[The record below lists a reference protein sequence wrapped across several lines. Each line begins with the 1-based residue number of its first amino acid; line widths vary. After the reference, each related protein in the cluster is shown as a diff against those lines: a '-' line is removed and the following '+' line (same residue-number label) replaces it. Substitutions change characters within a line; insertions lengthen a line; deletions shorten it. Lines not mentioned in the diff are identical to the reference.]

1 MAPSGQTTFDRYG
14 LYCASM
20 HTDEF
25 GNHYSDLLDG
35 SYDCVDR
42 IVLNGFFVLGYTPGG
57 FRTWWRR
64 LHHDSDDQLDN
75 AHLMRMAGRFGR
87 RVRGYAQSQA
97 IPVID
102 CRTGERKHEIAEEYL
117 SKNPSVRGLFLILIS
132 RAIAP
137 VWEVRRSRQGVIQN
151 LESRKAYVNHYSFH
165 IMDPDWGH
173 ITIKMAGH
181 PPFGAQIILNGHE
194 YVASQS
200 RKSAIPFTKEGNCF
214 TIIPKPADLAKVAE
228 TLSES
233 PAIGRLRQ
241 VCERWIYSACLCFA
255 LDTDEQKRSQFSYQ
269 YSVYQVEYSRNF
281 LFHNGGKLE
290 QVFQGWIDR
299 TRSRLDLKRLKTIF
313 GAKGRPHQTRKG
325 NPPRLEATVE
335 RPRYDLTI
343 FKLHFD
349 QLTLKAYSKG
359 ERVLRFEAVVHN
371 TRQLRLGRLLER
383 FTAIVL
389 RLQQILEQ
397 FLNNLHAMDQTFIS
411 DDMLDQL
418 PAPAQL
424 GKTRVGG
431 IDLNKPRTR
440 AVLAAALSLACCPGG
455 FTSRQ
460 FADTVQSM
468 RNPTLENYDARRAA
482 YDLKK
487 LRAKSLLGKVGDSHR
502 YFISPE
508 AIRSIA
514 ALVTLREKLL
524 RPLLAGIG
532 KPRQGRKPKNWSPLD
547 QRYEVLRQD
556 MFLLFDHLRIAA

>member
-1 MAPSGQTTFDRYG
+1 
-14 LYCASM
+14 
-20 HTDEF
+20 
-25 GNHYSDLLDG
+25 
-35 SYDCVDR
+35 
-42 IVLNGFFVLGYTPGG
+42 
-57 FRTWWRR
+57 
-64 LHHDSDDQLDN
+64 
-75 AHLMRMAGRFGR
+75 
-87 RVRGYAQSQA
+87 
-97 IPVID
+97 
-102 CRTGERKHEIAEEYL
+102 
-117 SKNPSVRGLFLILIS
+117 
-132 RAIAP
+132 
-137 VWEVRRSRQGVIQN
+137 
-151 LESRKAYVNHYSFH
+151 
-165 IMDPDWGH
+165 
-173 ITIKMAGH
+173 MAGH

-233 PAIGRLRQ
+233 PAIGLLRQ

-460 FADTVQSM
+460 FADTIQSM

-524 RPLLAGIG
+524 RPLLAGVG

-556 MFLLFDHLRIAA
+556 MFLLFDHLRIGA

>member
-1 MAPSGQTTFDRYG
+1 
-14 LYCASM
+14 M

-25 GNHYSDLLDG
+25 GNHYSNLLNG

-42 IVLNGFFVLGYTPGG
+42 IVLNGYFTLGHNPGG
-57 FRTWWRR
+57 VRTWWRR

-87 RVRGYAQSQA
+87 RIRGYAQSHG
-97 IPVID
+97 IPVIG
-102 CRTGERKHEIAEEYL
+102 CRTGERKHEIAAEYL
-117 SKNPSVRGLFLILIS
+117 AKNPSVRGLFMVLIS
-132 RAIAP
+132 KAVVP
-137 VWEVRRSRQGVIQN
+137 VWDVRRSRQGVIMN
-151 LESRKAYVNHYSFH
+151 LERRKAYINHYSFH
-165 IMDPDWGH
+165 IVDPDWGH

-194 YVASQS
+194 YVACQS
-200 RKSAIPFTKEGNCF
+200 RKAAIPFTKEGNCF
-214 TIIPKPADLAKVAE
+214 TIIPKPADLAKVAD

-281 LFHNGGKLE
+281 LFHSGGWLE

-313 GAKGRPHQTRKG
+313 GAKKRHFQTRKG
-325 NPPRLEATVE
+325 TPIRIEAAVE

-349 QLTLKAYSKG
+349 KLTLKAYSKG
-359 ERVLRFEAVVHN
+359 ESVLRFEAVVHN
-371 TRQLRLGRLLER
+371 TQQLRLGRSLER

-389 RLQQILEQ
+389 RLEQILDQ
-397 FLNNLHAMDQTFIS
+397 FLNNLHAMDETFIS

-418 PAPAQL
+418 PSPAQL

-440 AVLAAALSLACCPGG
+440 GLLAAVQSLACCPGG
-455 FTSRQ
+455 FTSKQ
-460 FADTVQSM
+460 LATTVKEM
-468 RNPTLENYDARRAA
+468 RNPALENYDVRRAA

-487 LRAKSLLGKVGDSHR
+487 LRAKSLLEKVADSHR
-502 YFISPE
+502 YFVSPE
-508 AIRSIA
+508 ALRSIG
-514 ALVTLREKLL
+514 ALVTIREKLL
-524 RPLLAGIG
+524 RPILAGVN
-532 KPRQGRKPKNWSPLD
+532 KPSQPRQLRHRTPID
-547 QRYEVLRQD
+547 AHYETLRQN
-556 MFLLFDHLRIAA
+556 MLHLFEHLRVAT

>member
-1 MAPSGQTTFDRYG
+1 
-14 LYCASM
+14 M

-25 GNHYSDLLDG
+25 GNYYSNLLDG

-42 IVLNGFFVLGYTPGG
+42 IVLNGYFTLGHTPGG

-64 LHHDSDDQLDN
+64 LYNNSEDQLDN
-75 AHLMRMAGRFGR
+75 AHLMRMSGRFGR
-87 RVRGYAQSQA
+87 RVRGYAKA
-97 IPVID
+97 KGVPVID
-102 CRTGERKHEIAEEYL
+102 CKTGERKHEIAEEYL
-117 SKNPSVRGLFLILIS
+117 GKNPSVRGLFMILIS
-132 RAIAP
+132 RAKAP

-151 LESRKAYVNHYSFH
+151 LESKKCFINHYSFH
-165 IMDPDWGH
+165 ILDPDWGH
-173 ITIKMAGH
+173 ITIKIAGH

-200 RKSAIPFTKEGNCF
+200 QKASIPFTKEGNCF
-214 TIIPKPADLAKVAE
+214 TIIPKPADLAKVAD

-255 LDTDEQKRSQFSYQ
+255 LDLDEQRRSQFSYQ

-281 LFHNGGKLE
+281 LFHNGGKLD

-313 GAKGRPHQTRKG
+313 GAKGRPHQIRKG

-349 QLTLKAYSKG
+349 KLTVKAYSKG

-371 TRQLRLGRLLER
+371 TQQLRLGRLLER

-389 RLQQILEQ
+389 RLQQILDQ
-397 FLNNLHAMDQTFIS
+397 FLDNLYAMDETFIS

-431 IDLNKPRTR
+431 IDLNKSRTR
-440 AVLAAALSLACCPGG
+440 AVLTAALSLACSPGG
-455 FTSRQ
+455 FTSKQ
-460 FADTVQSM
+460 FAAAIKAM
-468 RNPTLENYDARRAA
+468 RIPALENYHARRAA

-487 LRAKSLLGKVGDSHR
+487 LRAKSLTGKVADSHR

-508 AIRSIA
+508 AIRSIG
-514 ALVTLREKLL
+514 ALVTIREKLL
-524 RPLLAGIG
+524 RPILAGVG
-532 KPRQGRKPKNWSPLD
+532 KPKLGRKPKNWSLID
-547 QRYEVLRQD
+547 AHYETLRQD
-556 MFLLFDHLRIAA
+556 MFRLFDHLRIAA